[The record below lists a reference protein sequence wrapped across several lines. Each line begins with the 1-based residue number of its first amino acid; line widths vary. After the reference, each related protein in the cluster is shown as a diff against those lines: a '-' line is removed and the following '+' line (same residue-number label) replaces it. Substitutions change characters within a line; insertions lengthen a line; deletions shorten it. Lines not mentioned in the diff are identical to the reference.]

1 MHLGLIIFLLALT
14 IRILNLLFLDID
26 SNEYLYEDQKMYWD
40 WALKGAYLPWS
51 ILSDNILSE
60 RMPGAFLFFE
70 FLQWVT
76 AKNLFLILFFQAMLD
91 AATCFILYK
100 CACLVNKKYSILT
113 GLFAAF
119 SPLLIIISSQ
129 ILSDTIFLFVFSCAL
144 YSLLKF
150 SKKES
155 PLYYLVFSGLMLGG
169 ATFIRAATFP
179 LIFLCLPIIFLI
191 IKSKKYS
198 SKKFLFSFLLF
209 FIASIIPISDRLF
222 TNILGN
228 ETFSLT
234 SQSGSHAAYWMVP
247 GVLSLNNNYNRQE
260 AVAYINERIA
270 NKGGLEGTPYK
281 DSKKLFSVSLE
292 ILSEQDFTDIFYA
305 WGRASFLN
313 IITPAILIDGRVRN
327 LKHFSFA
334 EEGKIYQWLVKNTLT
349 QDSKTYLVILFLSS
363 IIGAFSLFSIFIGFY
378 YLIKSNYNLAI
389 LSICIILYFSII
401 TGPTLSPKYCIPFLP
416 IIFYLQSIFSFKLL
430 NLSKN
435 LKLNK
440 FFS

>member
-1 MHLGLIIFLLALT
+1 
-14 IRILNLLFLDID
+14 
-26 SNEYLYEDQKMYWD
+26 
-40 WALKGAYLPWS
+40 
-51 ILSDNILSE
+51 
-60 RMPGAFLFFE
+60 
-70 FLQWVT
+70 
-76 AKNLFLILFFQAMLD
+76 
-91 AATCFILYK
+91 
-100 CACLVNKKYSILT
+100 
-113 GLFAAF
+113 
-119 SPLLIIISSQ
+119 
-129 ILSDTIFLFVFSCAL
+129 
-144 YSLLKF
+144 
-150 SKKES
+150 
-155 PLYYLVFSGLMLGG
+155 MLGG

-191 IKSKKYS
+191 IKSKKYT

-209 FIASIIPISDRLF
+209 FIVSIIPISDRLF

-270 NKGGLEGTPYK
+270 NKGGLEGIPYK

-305 WGRASFLN
+305 WGRSSFLN